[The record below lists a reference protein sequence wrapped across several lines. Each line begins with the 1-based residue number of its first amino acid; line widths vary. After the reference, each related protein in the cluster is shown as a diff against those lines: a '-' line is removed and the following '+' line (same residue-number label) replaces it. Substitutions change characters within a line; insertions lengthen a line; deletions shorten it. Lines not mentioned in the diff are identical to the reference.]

1 MQALIFKQS
10 CLKNNRQLPKYDE
23 RQTRLLR
30 ETDRTP
36 LLSGQGPGTPRRVP
50 PQDHDDM
57 MNAPLTHESTP
68 RGGCELWQTGSG
80 SRLVVNLTGSG
91 SRLVVNLIFKS

>member
-1 MQALIFKQS
+1 M
-10 CLKNNRQLPKYDE
+10 
-23 RQTRLLR
+23 R

-68 RGGCELWQTGSG
+68 RGGCELWQAGSG
-80 SRLVVNLTGSG
+80 SRLVVNLKSTEGSKAERP
-91 SRLVVNLIFKS
+91 RLKGYDGVPACTNVCVASIHDIFLPL